1 MGRYSLGGECIPSQ
15 GIPEEA
21 QCHCEECRFLRF
33 LTHRHWCS
41 PILLCV
47 EVVCLLQTVL
57 FNLLKSAA
65 FLFFKL
71 GKMGPI
77 SGARYGSIVLLFE
90 LRVAGRV

>member
-1 MGRYSLGGECIPSQ
+1 M
-15 GIPEEA
+15 
-21 QCHCEECRFLRF
+21 
-33 LTHRHWCS
+33 
-41 PILLCV
+41 
-47 EVVCLLQTVL
+47 CLLQTVL
-57 FNLLKSAA
+57 FNMLKSSA